1 MLYWYILDIGR
12 CSGVGIGIGREKM
25 VLEHLLSSVPSWR
38 VTSTPGQKAEEPLEP
53 EEQQKKEIHC
63 QKQAAYSARILYGLQ
78 QQVITPDQRRFQS
91 LDSGSPF
98 AVNLLMLY
106 ILPCCRLGQRHPRGD
121 GEAVFP
127 ERSEHQEG
135 VFNANRRPDPWHKA
149 SPVLPFLSSMTLIS
163 CLFAQSKAVDRLAA
177 AHRSA
182 LRAMRVFT
190 QQLSEPPMGRVPSHH
205 RELSQVLRLL
215 ALCAAKVEVDP
226 GSTVPATALEV
237 LQRLEVRGSC
247 LWCTTWCTCWGW
259 FYILFWMDLICLLLT
274 KSSKCFMLSTTD
286 TISIMQHIWSIMFT
300 TTGIFPFSIIS
311 YNFSYCVKS
320 TQYDSA
326 QFYRFSRHEG
336 EIISIH
342 TSVYTVEAEAL
353 YIHIYF
359 QLSLNFLY
367 YPVSS
372 VVPSFI
378 ASLSGLDGA
387 SLVVSYLS
395 LWAVYLTPFRCS
407 LQTLDSAF
415 SNQDRSQQ
423 RQAPARSSSS
433 PPRRRSPAPRHMSTP
448 RAPGGAPIG
457 RGLGRHKAVGP
468 RKSIHGKHA
477 RPAQNDTAGSE
488 EPSCPERCISA
499 GWCSSS

>member
-1 MLYWYILDIGR
+1 M
-12 CSGVGIGIGREKM
+12 
-25 VLEHLLSSVPSWR
+25 
-38 VTSTPGQKAEEPLEP
+38 EP

-91 LDSGSPF
+91 LHSGSPF

-247 LWCTTWCTCWGW
+247 LWCMTWCTC
-259 FYILFWMDLICLLLT
+259 
-274 KSSKCFMLSTTD
+274 
-286 TISIMQHIWSIMFT
+286 
-300 TTGIFPFSIIS
+300 
-311 YNFSYCVKS
+311 
-320 TQYDSA
+320 
-326 QFYRFSRHEG
+326 
-336 EIISIH
+336 
-342 TSVYTVEAEAL
+342 
-353 YIHIYF
+353 
-359 QLSLNFLY
+359 
-367 YPVSS
+367 
-372 VVPSFI
+372 
-378 ASLSGLDGA
+378 
-387 SLVVSYLS
+387 
-395 LWAVYLTPFRCS
+395 
-407 LQTLDSAF
+407 
-415 SNQDRSQQ
+415 
-423 RQAPARSSSS
+423 
-433 PPRRRSPAPRHMSTP
+433 
-448 RAPGGAPIG
+448 
-457 RGLGRHKAVGP
+457 
-468 RKSIHGKHA
+468 
-477 RPAQNDTAGSE
+477 
-488 EPSCPERCISA
+488 
-499 GWCSSS
+499 